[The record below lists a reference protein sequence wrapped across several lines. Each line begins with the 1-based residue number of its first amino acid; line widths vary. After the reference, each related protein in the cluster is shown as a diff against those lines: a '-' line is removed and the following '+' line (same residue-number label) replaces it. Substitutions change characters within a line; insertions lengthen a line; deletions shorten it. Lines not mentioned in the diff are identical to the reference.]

1 MLVDS
6 NILVYAINI
15 DSSKYLRAKKFLEQ
29 NIQNLQVA
37 HQNILETL
45 RVLTHKKFEHPIKI
59 KDAIGAIEGIVK
71 GCTVISPDH
80 RTHTFTLQL
89 IEKYNISSNGI
100 FDAYLIATALCN
112 DINIIATDN
121 VKDLGKFE
129 GIKIINPFKNES

>member
-15 DSSKYLRAKKFLEQ
+15 DSSKYLRAKKFLEE

-80 RTHTFTLQL
+80 RTHTVTLQL